1 MKRKIVTLVLAVMMA
16 LSFVACGNTPE
27 NNSSEENEKMTE
39 QEIEQLYADPKKFEG
54 RSIGIDKRIR
64 EETEKIKTMAN
75 PEKEIERYF
84 RHLRWRTPEL
94 ALYVRFQML
103 NILNLYD

>member
-1 MKRKIVTLVLAVMMA
+1 MTK
-16 LSFVACGNTPE
+16 
-27 NNSSEENEKMTE
+27 EENLA
-39 QEIEQLYADPKKFEG
+39 LYADTLKL
-54 RSIGIDKRIR
+54 SIDKRIR

>member
-1 MKRKIVTLVLAVMMA
+1 MTK
-16 LSFVACGNTPE
+16 
-27 NNSSEENEKMTE
+27 EEN
-39 QEIEQLYADPKKFEG
+39 LALCADALKL
-54 RSIGIDKRIR
+54 SIDKRIR

-94 ALYVRFQML
+94 AMYIRFQML

>member
-1 MKRKIVTLVLAVMMA
+1 MTKEEDLALCADA
-16 LSFVACGNTPE
+16 LKLSV
-27 NNSSEENEKMTE
+27 
-39 QEIEQLYADPKKFEG
+39 
-54 RSIGIDKRIR
+54 DKRIR

-94 ALYVRFQML
+94 AMYVRFQML

>member
-1 MKRKIVTLVLAVMMA
+1 MTK
-16 LSFVACGNTPE
+16 
-27 NNSSEENEKMTE
+27 EEN
-39 QEIEQLYADPKKFEG
+39 LASCADALKL
-54 RSIGIDKRIR
+54 GIDKRIR

-94 ALYVRFQML
+94 AMYVRFQML

>member
-1 MKRKIVTLVLAVMMA
+1 MTKEEDLALCADA
-16 LSFVACGNTPE
+16 L
-27 NNSSEENEKMTE
+27 K
-39 QEIEQLYADPKKFEG
+39 L
-54 RSIGIDKRIR
+54 GIDKRIR

-94 ALYVRFQML
+94 AMYVRFQML
-103 NILNLYD
+103 NILNLDD

>member
-1 MKRKIVTLVLAVMMA
+1 MTK
-16 LSFVACGNTPE
+16 
-27 NNSSEENEKMTE
+27 EEN
-39 QEIEQLYADPKKFEG
+39 LASCADALKL
-54 RSIGIDKRIR
+54 GIDKRIR

-94 ALYVRFQML
+94 ALYIRFQML

>member
-1 MKRKIVTLVLAVMMA
+1 MTKEEDLALCADA
-16 LSFVACGNTPE
+16 L
-27 NNSSEENEKMTE
+27 K
-39 QEIEQLYADPKKFEG
+39 L
-54 RSIGIDKRIR
+54 GIDKRIR

-94 ALYVRFQML
+94 AMYVRFQML

>member
-1 MKRKIVTLVLAVMMA
+1 MTK
-16 LSFVACGNTPE
+16 
-27 NNSSEENEKMTE
+27 EEN
-39 QEIEQLYADPKKFEG
+39 LALCADALKL
-54 RSIGIDKRIR
+54 GIDKRIR

-94 ALYVRFQML
+94 AMYVRFQMS
-103 NILNLYD
+103 NILDLYD

>member
-1 MKRKIVTLVLAVMMA
+1 MTKEGNLA
-16 LSFVACGNTPE
+16 
-27 NNSSEENEKMTE
+27 
-39 QEIEQLYADPKKFEG
+39 LYADTLRLDIE
-54 RSIGIDKRIR
+54 KRI
-64 EETEKIKTMAN
+64 EEEVKKIKTMAN

>member
-1 MKRKIVTLVLAVMMA
+1 MTK
-16 LSFVACGNTPE
+16 
-27 NNSSEENEKMTE
+27 EEN
-39 QEIEQLYADPKKFEG
+39 LALCADALKL
-54 RSIGIDKRIR
+54 GIDKRIR

-94 ALYVRFQML
+94 AMYVRFQML
-103 NILNLYD
+103 NILNLMEVRS

>member
-1 MKRKIVTLVLAVMMA
+1 MTK
-16 LSFVACGNTPE
+16 
-27 NNSSEENEKMTE
+27 EENLALCAAALK
-39 QEIEQLYADPKKFEG
+39 L
-54 RSIGIDKRIR
+54 SIDKRIR

-94 ALYVRFQML
+94 AMYVRFQML

>member
-1 MKRKIVTLVLAVMMA
+1 MTK
-16 LSFVACGNTPE
+16 
-27 NNSSEENEKMTE
+27 EENLA
-39 QEIEQLYADPKKFEG
+39 LYADTLKLD
-54 RSIGIDKRIR
+54 IDKRIR

-94 ALYVRFQML
+94 AMYVRFQML

>member
-1 MKRKIVTLVLAVMMA
+1 MTK
-16 LSFVACGNTPE
+16 
-27 NNSSEENEKMTE
+27 EEN
-39 QEIEQLYADPKKFEG
+39 LALCADALKL
-54 RSIGIDKRIR
+54 SVDKRIR

>member
-1 MKRKIVTLVLAVMMA
+1 MTK
-16 LSFVACGNTPE
+16 
-27 NNSSEENEKMTE
+27 EEN
-39 QEIEQLYADPKKFEG
+39 LALCADALKL
-54 RSIGIDKRIR
+54 SIDKRIR

-94 ALYVRFQML
+94 AMYVRFQML
-103 NILNLYD
+103 NILNLMEVRS

>member
-1 MKRKIVTLVLAVMMA
+1 MTKEEDLALCADA
-16 LSFVACGNTPE
+16 LKLS
-27 NNSSEENEKMTE
+27 
-39 QEIEQLYADPKKFEG
+39 
-54 RSIGIDKRIR
+54 IDKRIR

-94 ALYVRFQML
+94 AMYVRFQML

>member
-1 MKRKIVTLVLAVMMA
+1 MKLKKFFLAVTYVLRKLQPSIPQKGGDRM
-16 LSFVACGNTPE
+16 TK
-27 NNSSEENEKMTE
+27 EENLA
-39 QEIEQLYADPKKFEG
+39 LYADTLKLD
-54 RSIGIDKRIR
+54 IDKRIR

-94 ALYVRFQML
+94 AMYVRFQML

>member
-1 MKRKIVTLVLAVMMA
+1 MTKEEDLALCADA
-16 LSFVACGNTPE
+16 LKLS
-27 NNSSEENEKMTE
+27 
-39 QEIEQLYADPKKFEG
+39 
-54 RSIGIDKRIR
+54 IDKRIR

-94 ALYVRFQML
+94 AMYVRFQML
-103 NILNLYD
+103 NIINLYD

>member
-1 MKRKIVTLVLAVMMA
+1 MTK
-16 LSFVACGNTPE
+16 
-27 NNSSEENEKMTE
+27 EEN
-39 QEIEQLYADPKKFEG
+39 LALCADALKL
-54 RSIGIDKRIR
+54 GIDKRIR
-64 EETEKIKTMAN
+64 EETEKIKKMAN

-94 ALYVRFQML
+94 AMYVRFQML

>member
-1 MKRKIVTLVLAVMMA
+1 MTK
-16 LSFVACGNTPE
+16 
-27 NNSSEENEKMTE
+27 EEN
-39 QEIEQLYADPKKFEG
+39 LALCADALKL
-54 RSIGIDKRIR
+54 SVDKRIR

-94 ALYVRFQML
+94 AMYVRFQML

>member
-1 MKRKIVTLVLAVMMA
+1 MTKEEDLALCADA
-16 LSFVACGNTPE
+16 LKLS
-27 NNSSEENEKMTE
+27 
-39 QEIEQLYADPKKFEG
+39 
-54 RSIGIDKRIR
+54 IDKRIR

-94 ALYVRFQML
+94 ALYVRFQMS
-103 NILNLYD
+103 NILDLMEVRS

>member
-1 MKRKIVTLVLAVMMA
+1 MTK
-16 LSFVACGNTPE
+16 
-27 NNSSEENEKMTE
+27 EENLA
-39 QEIEQLYADPKKFEG
+39 LYADTLRLDIE
-54 RSIGIDKRIR
+54 KRIR

-94 ALYVRFQML
+94 ALYIRFQML

>member
-1 MKRKIVTLVLAVMMA
+1 MTKEEDLALCADA
-16 LSFVACGNTPE
+16 L
-27 NNSSEENEKMTE
+27 K
-39 QEIEQLYADPKKFEG
+39 L
-54 RSIGIDKRIR
+54 GIDKRIR

-94 ALYVRFQML
+94 ALYIRFQML

>member
-1 MKRKIVTLVLAVMMA
+1 MTKEEDLALCADA
-16 LSFVACGNTPE
+16 L
-27 NNSSEENEKMTE
+27 K
-39 QEIEQLYADPKKFEG
+39 L
-54 RSIGIDKRIR
+54 GIDKRIR

-84 RHLRWRTPEL
+84 RHLRWRIPEL
-94 ALYVRFQML
+94 ALYIRFQML

>member
-1 MKRKIVTLVLAVMMA
+1 MTK
-16 LSFVACGNTPE
+16 
-27 NNSSEENEKMTE
+27 EEN
-39 QEIEQLYADPKKFEG
+39 LALCADALKL
-54 RSIGIDKRIR
+54 GIDKRIR

-94 ALYVRFQML
+94 ALYIRFQML

>member
-1 MKRKIVTLVLAVMMA
+1 MTK
-16 LSFVACGNTPE
+16 
-27 NNSSEENEKMTE
+27 EENLA
-39 QEIEQLYADPKKFEG
+39 LYADTLRLDIE
-54 RSIGIDKRIR
+54 KRIR

-75 PEKEIERYF
+75 PEKEIERYY
-84 RHLRWRTPEL
+84 RHLRWRTPGL

>member
-1 MKRKIVTLVLAVMMA
+1 MTK
-16 LSFVACGNTPE
+16 
-27 NNSSEENEKMTE
+27 EENLA
-39 QEIEQLYADPKKFEG
+39 LYADTLRLDIE
-54 RSIGIDKRIR
+54 KRI
-64 EETEKIKTMAN
+64 EEEVKKIKTMAN

-84 RHLRWRTPEL
+84 RHLRWRTPGL

>member
-1 MKRKIVTLVLAVMMA
+1 MTK
-16 LSFVACGNTPE
+16 
-27 NNSSEENEKMTE
+27 EEN
-39 QEIEQLYADPKKFEG
+39 LALCADALKL
-54 RSIGIDKRIR
+54 SIDKRIR

-94 ALYVRFQML
+94 AMYVRFQML

>member
-1 MKRKIVTLVLAVMMA
+1 MTK
-16 LSFVACGNTPE
+16 
-27 NNSSEENEKMTE
+27 EEN
-39 QEIEQLYADPKKFEG
+39 LALCADALKL
-54 RSIGIDKRIR
+54 SIDKRIR

>member
-1 MKRKIVTLVLAVMMA
+1 MKLKKFFLAVTYV
-16 LSFVACGNTPE
+16 LRKLHPSIPQKGGDSLTK
-27 NNSSEENEKMTE
+27 EEN
-39 QEIEQLYADPKKFEG
+39 LALCADALKL
-54 RSIGIDKRIR
+54 GIDKRIR

-94 ALYVRFQML
+94 ALYIRFQML

>member
-1 MKRKIVTLVLAVMMA
+1 MTK
-16 LSFVACGNTPE
+16 
-27 NNSSEENEKMTE
+27 EEN
-39 QEIEQLYADPKKFEG
+39 LALCADALKL
-54 RSIGIDKRIR
+54 GIDKRIR

>member
-1 MKRKIVTLVLAVMMA
+1 MKEDITEIKEKLA
-16 LSFVACGNTPE
+16 
-27 NNSSEENEKMTE
+27 
-39 QEIEQLYADPKKFEG
+39 LYADTLKLD
-54 RSIGIDKRIR
+54 IDKRI
-64 EETEKIKTMAN
+64 EEEVKKIKVMAN

>member
-1 MKRKIVTLVLAVMMA
+1 MTKEEDLALCADA
-16 LSFVACGNTPE
+16 LKLSV
-27 NNSSEENEKMTE
+27 
-39 QEIEQLYADPKKFEG
+39 
-54 RSIGIDKRIR
+54 DKRIR

>member
-1 MKRKIVTLVLAVMMA
+1 MTK
-16 LSFVACGNTPE
+16 
-27 NNSSEENEKMTE
+27 EEN
-39 QEIEQLYADPKKFEG
+39 LALCADALKL
-54 RSIGIDKRIR
+54 GIDKRIK

>member
-1 MKRKIVTLVLAVMMA
+1 MTKEEDLALCADTLK
-16 LSFVACGNTPE
+16 LS
-27 NNSSEENEKMTE
+27 
-39 QEIEQLYADPKKFEG
+39 
-54 RSIGIDKRIR
+54 IDKRIR

-94 ALYVRFQML
+94 AMYVRFQML